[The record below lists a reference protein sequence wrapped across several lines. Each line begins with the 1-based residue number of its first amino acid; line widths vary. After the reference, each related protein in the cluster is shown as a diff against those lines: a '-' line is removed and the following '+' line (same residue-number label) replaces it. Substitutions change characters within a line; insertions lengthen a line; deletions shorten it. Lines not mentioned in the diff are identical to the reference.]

1 MVGAMIRCKQ
11 LDGGGYMMRP
21 QESDLHSDGQTAGLD
36 EKFQTFLSAS
46 NPPLEACL
54 RRQGRGH
61 GSRTT
66 SCGPRAARK

>member
-1 MVGAMIRCKQ
+1 
-11 LDGGGYMMRP
+11 MRP